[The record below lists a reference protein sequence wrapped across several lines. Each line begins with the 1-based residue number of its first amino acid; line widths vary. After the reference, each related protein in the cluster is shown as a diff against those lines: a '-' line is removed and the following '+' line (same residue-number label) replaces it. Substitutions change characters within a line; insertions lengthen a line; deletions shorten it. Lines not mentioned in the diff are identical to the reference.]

1 MKLVILV
8 HFLSF
13 YSLNNLEHHNFE
25 KIQKT
30 PGDIVVLHI
39 CTIHDSHM
47 MYSSEDMECNGQ
59 NFLLF

>member
-1 MKLVILV
+1 M
-8 HFLSF
+8 
-13 YSLNNLEHHNFE
+13 EHHNFE